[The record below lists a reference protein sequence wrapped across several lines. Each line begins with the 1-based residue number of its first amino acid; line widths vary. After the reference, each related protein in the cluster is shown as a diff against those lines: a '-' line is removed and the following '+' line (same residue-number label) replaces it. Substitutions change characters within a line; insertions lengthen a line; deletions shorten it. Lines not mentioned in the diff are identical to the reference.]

1 MGQFYLRDRDIT
13 RRIAAATPT
22 DIPLLEIGCGDG
34 ALTDALLS
42 EGRSVIGV
50 EIDPGLASRL
60 RHRFGANKQFQ
71 LVEGNAVK
79 LDWSSLLA
87 DAEEIAVVGNLPYHL
102 ASRILFEVLDRVRT
116 MSKPHIREM
125 VVMVQREVAE
135 RICAP
140 SGGRDYGSLTLLVKY
155 HGDAKYLFTVPA
167 DSFYPKPQVD
177 GGVFRLTFTQP
188 GRFPNVDYDAFRRVV
203 RGSFTQRRKMLRNA
217 LRSVNDLPD
226 GWLELGFDF
235 RQRPEQ
241 LTFEDYLH
249 LTQEL
254 GRLKTSAA
262 VAAV

>member
-13 RRIAAATPT
+13 RRIAAATPA

-79 LDWSSLLA
+79 LDWSNLLA

-125 VVMVQREVAE
+125 VVMVQREVAG

-155 HGDAKYLFTVPA
+155 HGDAEYLFTVPA

-177 GGVFRLTFTQP
+177 GGVFRLTFAQP

-226 GWLELGFDF
+226 GWQELGFDF

-241 LTFEDYLH
+241 LTFEDYLR
-249 LTQEL
+249 LTREL